1 MHRPRPGRL
10 ADFPYVGKHH
20 YSLRF
25 STLARRRVF
34 ESAAVASAAIAQIQQ
49 TCAEEDFAILA
60 HCVMPDHV
68 HLVLE
73 GLCDTSD
80 LRRCV
85 KLTKQ
90 RVEYAARKQF
100 GVHAL
105 WQVGYYERIL
115 RSHHALE
122 TAIRYVL
129 DNPVR
134 AGLVKRAED
143 YPFSGSSRSRLA
155 QTFEMRVRETIE

>member
-1 MHRPRPGRL
+1 MHRPRPTRL

-25 STLARRRVF
+25 ATRARRRAF
-34 ESAAVASAAIAQIQQ
+34 ESAGVARATIVQIQQ
-49 TCAEEDFAILA
+49 TCGEENFAILA

-73 GLCDTSD
+73 GCERSD

-90 RVEYAARKQF
+90 RVEYAARRQF
-100 GVHAL
+100 GIQGL

-115 RSHHALE
+115 RSRHALE
-122 TAIRYVL
+122 TVVRYVL

-134 AGLVKRAED
+134 AGLVKKAED
-143 YPFSGSSRSRLA
+143 YPFSGSSPSHLV
-155 QTFEMRVRETIE
+155 QTFEKPVRETLE